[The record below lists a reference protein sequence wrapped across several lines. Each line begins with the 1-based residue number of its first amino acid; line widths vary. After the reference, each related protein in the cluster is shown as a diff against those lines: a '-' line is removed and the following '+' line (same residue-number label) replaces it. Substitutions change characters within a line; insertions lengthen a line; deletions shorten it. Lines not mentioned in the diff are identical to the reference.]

1 MQSTAFLSKIKGI
14 HTHTHTHAHIYTHA
28 HTWYL
33 RNQAEYCKAMYN
45 GIKYRPNLI
54 HLSSVPSN
62 YYIRKVFRPCIEHYK
77 WE

>member
-1 MQSTAFLSKIKGI
+1 MSHMQSMALQFKIKGMYL
-14 HTHTHTHAHIYTHA
+14 YTHIL
-28 HTWYL
+28 TFWYL
-33 RNQAEYCKAMYN
+33 RNQAEYCEAMYN
-45 GIKYRPNLI
+45 GIKDRPNLI